1 MTLSVGIFVL
11 VVMAALAALVAAVVL
26 VARIGGGRNAAGNN
40 PAAPGHGVRQFF
52 QYSLLFG
59 LLVITAVGTSAL
71 LGFAA
76 GSTTLGSH
84 TSDGMGFNTY
94 ALARDLT
101 YTVVGLPLLALVAWT
116 TWRFNRRAPG
126 EFSSVAFATYV
137 TAASLLSLVV
147 VSASLQV
154 VLSDVLAGSAPD
166 ADAGARIVTWG
177 IVWIVHWELAA
188 RLLSP
193 ASGSIHR
200 VAGSAIALVMVTVG
214 MVDTLGASA
223 EILLGNSQLIGA
235 GSTLANAVALF
246 VTGAL
251 AWVRYWLFGSSGD
264 APSTLWL
271 VHVLAVGM
279 GGGMVLAL
287 VGASM
292 SLWKVLVW
300 FLGQPSPPQAAGFFA
315 DVPSMAAMVP
325 IGLILWWYHRDV
337 FDRSGP
343 KVRDEVHRAHD
354 YIMTGVSLTGAA
366 WAVVILVASVIETL
380 TDGVEIGIGSRNTL
394 LAALT
399 ALAVCLPVWAFFWRS
414 DHGSVVADPVGEVTS
429 RSRRIYLTVV
439 IGVSLVAAVV
449 ALIATVFAFIQD
461 VTTGI
466 FSAATLRSSRIGIG
480 VLLSAGSVAGYHVT
494 VWREDRA
501 RVASLLD
508 SPASTPDEGGRVRPM
523 EGNTILRRS
532 RPGAPRRRTVV
543 LVGAAVPDALQQRLR
558 DAEVSLEGWEV
569 ADAPDWDTDEVLSA
583 VSAHHPVG
591 DLLLLAEPGGVR
603 MVPVV
608 SRWR

>member
-1 MTLSVGIFVL
+1 MTLSLGIVIL
-11 VVMAALAALVAAVVL
+11 VVVAVL
-26 VARIGGGRNAAGNN
+26 VAVVALVVRNGGGRNVGGDN

-76 GSTTLGSH
+76 GSTTLCPY
-84 TSDGMGFNTY
+84 TSGGMGVDTY

-116 TWRFNRRAPG
+116 TWRFNRRTPD
-126 EFSSVAFATYV
+126 ELSSVAFAIYV
-137 TAASLLSLVV
+137 TAASLTSLVV
-147 VSASLQV
+147 VLTSLQV
-154 VLSDVLAGSAPD
+154 VLSDVLTASAPD
-166 ADAGARIVTWG
+166 ADAGARVITWG
-177 IVWIVHWELAA
+177 VVWVVHWELAA

-193 ASGSIHR
+193 SSGSIHR
-200 VAGSAIALVMVTVG
+200 VAGSAIALVMATVG

-223 EILLGNSQLIGA
+223 AILLGNSQLIGG
-235 GSTLANAVALF
+235 GSALANAVALF
-246 VTGAL
+246 ITGAL

-271 VHVLAVGM
+271 VHVLVVGM

-300 FLGQPSPPQAAGFFA
+300 FLGQPSPSQAAGFFA

-343 KVRDEVHRAHD
+343 KVLDEVHRTHD

-399 ALAVCLPVWAFFWRS
+399 ALAVGLPVWAFFWRS
-414 DHGSVVADPVGEVTS
+414 DHRSVLADPVGEVIS

-449 ALIATVFAFIQD
+449 ALIATVLAFIQD
-461 VTTGI
+461 VTAGV

-501 RVASLLD
+501 RVAGLLH
-508 SPASTPDEGGRVRPM
+508 SPASTPDEGGRVHPV
-523 EGNTILRRS
+523 EGNTILRRC
-532 RPGAPRRRTVV
+532 RPGAPGRRTVV
-543 LVGAAVPDALQQRLR
+543 LVGAAVPDVLQQRLR
-558 DAEVSLEGWEV
+558 DAEVSLEDWEV
-569 ADAPDWDTDEVLSA
+569 AGAPEWDTDEVLAA
-583 VSAHHPVG
+583 VSTHHPVG

-608 SRWR
+608 SGWR